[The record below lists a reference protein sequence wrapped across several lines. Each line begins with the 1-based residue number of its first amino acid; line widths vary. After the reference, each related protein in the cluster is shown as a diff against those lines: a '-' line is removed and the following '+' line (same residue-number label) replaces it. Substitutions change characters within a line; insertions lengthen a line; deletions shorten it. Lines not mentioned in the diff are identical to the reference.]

1 MNAILSTTLTMS
13 SREIAKLCEKRH
25 DHVMRDIGNM
35 LSELNIDAP
44 QFRGTY
50 KTSQGNEYECFNL
63 PKRETLILVSGYR
76 LELRAKIIDRWQELE
91 QQTSRLTTPDE
102 RAGLRQAVTML
113 TTKRGLMHD
122 EAYRLVHQRFNVGSI
137 DELTHEQLPQAVE
150 YVQRMALSGELLP
163 HEGRQDGQAEDIRN
177 HQIAAVALM
186 ECGLYRYRE
195 QKEALRRLAD
205 DALRAMEALEAAK
218 AALGKVLARGDR
230 IFYGSGAIYDGL
242 HEASAHLNLPAGV
255 VAEGRS
261 RAARHYRPKILAD

>member
-91 QQTSRLTTPDE
+91 QQTPRLTTPDE

-122 EAYRLVHQRFNVGSI
+122 EAYRLVHQRFNIGSI

-150 YVQRMALSGELLP
+150 YVHRLALSGELLP
-163 HEGRQDGQAEDIRN
+163 KEDKTDERAAYVRRQRVC
-177 HQIAAVALM
+177 AVALM
-186 ECGLYRYRE
+186 TTGYLRWRE
-195 QKEALRRLAD
+195 QEAALNRLQD
-205 DALRAMEALEAAK
+205 DALKAMDLLE
-218 AALGKVLARGDR
+218 GVLRRSHTILSNG
-230 IFYGSGAIYDGL
+230 GAIYDGL
-242 HEASAHLNLPAGV
+242 CEAQSRLGFPREVLDAGRAM
-255 VAEGRS
+255 AEQRYK
-261 RAARHYRPKILAD
+261 ARISV

>member
-13 SREIAKLCEKRH
+13 SREIAKLCNKRH
-25 DHVMRDIGNM
+25 DNVLADVRNM
-35 LSELNIDAP
+35 LKELELNAP
-44 QFRGTY
+44 DFLGTY

-91 QQTSRLTTPDE
+91 QQTPRLTTPDE

-150 YVQRMALSGELLP
+150 YVHRMALSGELLP
-163 HEGRQDGQAEDIRN
+163 RADKTDERAAYVRGQRVC
-177 HQIAAVALM
+177 AVALM
-186 ECGLYRYRE
+186 TTGYLRWRE
-195 QKEALRRLAD
+195 QEAALNRLQEDVLQALDLLEGVLRRSN
-205 DALRAMEALEAAK
+205 AM
-218 AALGKVLARGDR
+218 LGNG
-230 IFYGSGAIYDGL
+230 GAIYDGL
-242 HEASAHLNLPAGV
+242 HEAQSRLGFPREVLD
-255 VAEGRS
+255 EGRAMAEQ
-261 RAARHYRPKILAD
+261 RYKPRILA